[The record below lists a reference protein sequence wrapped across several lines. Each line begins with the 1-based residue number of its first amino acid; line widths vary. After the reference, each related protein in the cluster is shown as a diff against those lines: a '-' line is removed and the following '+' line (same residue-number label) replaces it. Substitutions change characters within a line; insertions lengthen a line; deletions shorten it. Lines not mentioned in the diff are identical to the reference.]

1 MLPLSRPVLSTVA
14 VHHDR
19 RRAGTRSC
27 CRCSCSIDPDQHTL
41 PIGVN
46 NISTQYS
53 TDFARVLAY
62 TTLSMVPALIFY
74 AVAERQIVGGL
85 TAGAVKE

>member
-1 MLPLSRPVLSTVA
+1 V
-14 VHHDR
+14 
-19 RRAGTRSC
+19 
-27 CRCSCSIDPDQHTL
+27 DPSQHTL

-53 TDFARVLAY
+53 TDYARVLAY
-62 TTLSMVPALIFY
+62 TSLAMIPALLFY
-74 AVAERQIVGGL
+74 AIAERQIVGGL